1 MHPPSPSQDREP
13 VRWQQILLP
22 GLLGAY
28 LNCVVYGFVYGRI
41 NHDFQLPLLNWLR
54 NQSLYPNDPIR
65 ESFLRFPIGYE
76 TAIAYFSRWFTTE
89 HILFA
94 SFLLTKLIFFLALAR
109 LVAGA
114 VKDGRLVACIVASV
128 ALSGFLEQHMPFG
141 ASDVLK
147 PVETHSSL
155 AFAVLLLA
163 GVLLVEGRWLVAGL
177 LLGLTTYVNALL
189 VLHNLF
195 AFAAFALLDWRQR
208 RREILL
214 ASLLAGALFIS
225 WLLMSPQI
233 VPTQFPAD
241 YVQMLLQFYPFHLT
255 LQSHSASDLLSGFG
269 LLAAMAC
276 MVGVVARMGLSR
288 HRRLEVLAASFLVP
302 VSLGALAGWCFLTP
316 HVARLQLL
324 RADAFLFLYGIVLL
338 QNYAANLLVSGSAL
352 RSATT
357 VFLGSLGILL
367 PNLLLLLA
375 LPAFFLCLLV
385 WYGLPLTRSELR
397 NSRGSA
403 TAEVISNRGFPGL
416 TAAVLGVALAVMAVV
431 VTPRA
436 SRLWNFVVEQPPPEM
451 DWREIQQWAK
461 MNSPLDTQF
470 LVPTWPPGFRAFSE
484 RSSWGEWKDGN
495 QGYYFPPMTDIYRQR
510 MAALGIRPGSVWIGF
525 EAMRDNFKRLSW
537 ERLVDI
543 ARENHLRYIVQY
555 RDVAYPVPPAFANN
569 TFAIYKVPD

>member
-1 MHPPSPSQDREP
+1 VHPRSPSQDREP

-22 GLLGAY
+22 GFLGAY

-54 NQSLYPNDPIR
+54 NRSLYPNDPIR

-76 TAIAYFSRWFTTE
+76 TAVAYFSRWFTIE

-94 SFLLTKLIFFLALAR
+94 SFLLTKVIFFLALAR

-141 ASDVLK
+141 ASDVLD
-147 PVETHSSL
+147 PVETHTSL

-177 LLGLTTYVNALL
+177 LLGLTTYINALL
-189 VLHNLF
+189 VVHNLF

-214 ASLLAGALFIS
+214 ASLLAGALS
-225 WLLMSPQI
+225 VCWLLMSPQV

-241 YVQMLLQFYPFHLT
+241 YVQMLLLFYPFHLT

-276 MVGVVARMGLSR
+276 MMSVAARARLPR

-316 HVARLQLL
+316 HVARLQFL

-338 QNYAANLLVSGSAL
+338 QCYAANLLVSTSAL
-352 RSATT
+352 GSATT
-357 VFLGSLGILL
+357 VFLAGLGILL
-367 PNLLLLLA
+367 PNLLLLLS
-375 LPAFFLCLLV
+375 LPAFFLCLLL
-385 WYGLPLTRSELR
+385 WYDLPPTHSDPRNGPGSQTRRL
-397 NSRGSA
+397 A
-403 TAEVISNRGFPGL
+403 GL
-416 TAAVLGVALAVMAVV
+416 TPAILGVALVVMAVGQ
-431 VTPRA
+431 TPRA

-451 DWREIQQWAK
+451 DWREVQRWAK
-461 MNSPLDTQF
+461 MNTPLDAQF
-470 LVPTWPPGFRAFSE
+470 LVPTPGFRAFSE

-495 QGYYFPPMTDIYRQR
+495 QSYYFPPLADTYRRRMT
-510 MAALGIRPGSVWIGF
+510 ALGLRPGSVWIGF
-525 EAMRDNFKRLSW
+525 AAMRDNYKRLSW
-537 ERLVDI
+537 ERLMEI

-555 RDVAYPVPPAFANN
+555 REVAYPVLPVFANN
-569 TFAIYKVPD
+569 TFAVYKVPD